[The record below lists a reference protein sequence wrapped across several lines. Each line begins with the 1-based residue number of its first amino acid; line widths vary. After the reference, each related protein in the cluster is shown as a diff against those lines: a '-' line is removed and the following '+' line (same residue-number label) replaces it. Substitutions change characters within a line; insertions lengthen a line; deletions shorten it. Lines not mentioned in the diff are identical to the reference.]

1 MPSANGGPR
10 RERKIIV
17 RGAREHNLKDLHLEI
32 PRDKLIVVTGLSG
45 SGKSSL
51 AFDTLYA
58 EGQRRYIESLSAYA
72 RQFMDQ
78 MDKPDVDSIE
88 GLSPT
93 IAIEQ
98 KTISKN
104 PRSTVGTVTEIYD
117 HLRLLYARLG
127 TPHCPSCGR
136 PMNALSVEQM
146 VARAMG
152 LGAGKRIEVLAPLVR
167 GRKGIYR
174 KELDDLQRKGFARAR
189 VDGRYRG
196 LEEEI
201 ALDRHAKHNIEV
213 VVDRVVLKAG
223 AEKRLGESIETALS
237 LAKGLVMFQEEGGSE
252 YLFSRQSACAECGV
266 TIPEMAPRMFS
277 FNSPYGACPAC
288 GGLGSVHQMDPARV
302 VPDPGLSLEEGALA
316 PLRGSKGFLASAVR
330 AAVEAYGIPAGR
342 PFSELS
348 KRHQDLLLHGNG
360 GDPLRVRHKTGGRT
374 LRRERAFPGVL
385 AALAERREETQS
397 DDLRAGLEQYMSALP
412 CEACKGGRLRPESL
426 GVTFGGKNISEVCA
440 MTIQEARPFFARM
453 SEVRA
458 NDLVAERIL
467 KEVNERL
474 EFLDRV
480 GLDYLTLDR
489 PTGTLAGGEGQR
501 IRLAGQIG
509 ASLVG
514 VLYILDE
521 PSIGLHQR
529 DNRRLLGTLRR
540 LRDNGN
546 TVIVVEHDRETIE
559 SADYVVDLG
568 PGAGEHGGRLV
579 ACGPPDAVRSNPDS
593 LTGRYLAGELEVP
606 RPAVRRKPSGRFLT
620 IREAAQHNL
629 RGIDVSIPLGLFVC
643 VAGVSGSGKSTL
655 VEEILYRALARRIY
669 GALAPPGAHRA
680 IEGAEHIDKVI
691 DIDQSPIGRTPRSN
705 PATYTGVF
713 SPVRELFAQ
722 VPEARKRGYKG
733 GRFSFNVKGGRCEAC
748 EGDGCIRVEM
758 HFLPDLYAQ
767 CGECRGRRFN
777 RDTLDVR
784 YKGRNIAEVLEMTVD
799 EAAGFFENINAL
811 RWKLRTL
818 QDVGLGYVRLGQPAT
833 TLSGGEAQRIKL
845 AKELSRQATGRTLYI
860 LDEPTTGL
868 HFADIEKLLAVL
880 HRLVDQGNTVVVIE
894 HNLDVIKAADYV
906 LDLGPEGGKAGGLLV
921 AEGTPEE
928 VAAVAGSHTGAH
940 LRQALNGVLARH
952 A

>member
-1 MPSANGGPR
+1 MPETNGAPR
-10 RERKIIV
+10 RERKIVV

-32 PRDKLIVVTGLSG
+32 PRDRLIVVTGLSG

-98 KTISKN
+98 KTINKN

-127 TPHCPSCGR
+127 APHCPSCGR
-136 PMNALSVEQM
+136 PMNALSTEQM
-146 VARAMG
+146 VARA
-152 LGAGKRIEVLAPLVR
+152 LGIGMGKRLQVLAPLVR

-174 KELDDLQRKGFARAR
+174 KEFDDLLRKGFTRAR
-189 VDGRYRG
+189 IDGRYRE
-196 LEEEI
+196 LEEDI

-213 VVDRVVLKAG
+213 VVDRLVLKPG
-223 AEKRLGESIETALS
+223 IEKRLGESIETALS
-237 LAKGLVMFQEEGGSE
+237 LAKGLVMFHEEEGSE

-266 TIPEMAPRMFS
+266 TLPEMAPRMFS

-288 GGLGSVHQMDPARV
+288 GGLGSVYQMDPARV
-302 VPDPGLSLEEGALA
+302 VPDPSLSLEEGALA
-316 PLRGSKGFLASAVR
+316 PLRGSKSFLASAVK
-330 AAVEAYGIPAGR
+330 AAIEVYDISPDK
-342 PFSELS
+342 PFARLS
-348 KRHQDLLLHGNG
+348 KKHQDILLHGNG
-360 GDPLRVRHKTGGRT
+360 GDALRVRHKTGGRT
-374 LRRERAFPGVL
+374 LRRERVFPGVL

-397 DDLRAGLEQYMSALP
+397 DDLRVDLEQYMSALP

-426 GVTFGGKNISEVCA
+426 AVIFGGKNISEACA

-467 KEVNERL
+467 KEINERL

-489 PTGTLAGGEGQR
+489 PTGTLSGGEGQR

-559 SADYVVDLG
+559 SADHVIDLG

-579 ACGPPDAVRSNPDS
+579 ASGTPDDIRAHPDS

-606 RPAVRRKPSGRFLT
+606 RPAGRRRPAGRFLT
-620 IREAAQHNL
+620 IRGASQHNL
-629 RGIDVSIPLGLFVC
+629 RDIDVSIPLGLFTC

-655 VEEILYRALARRIY
+655 VEEILYRALARKLY
-669 GALAPPGAHRA
+669 GALAPPGTHRA
-680 IEGAEHIDKVI
+680 IEGVEHIDKVI

-713 SPVRELFAQ
+713 APVRDLFAQ
-722 VPEARKRGYKG
+722 MPEARKRGYKG

-748 EGDGCIRVEM
+748 EGDGYIRVEM

-767 CGECRGRRFN
+767 CSECRGRRFN
-777 RDTLDVR
+777 RDTLDIR
-784 YKGRNIAEVLEMTVD
+784 YKGKNIAEVLDMTVE
-799 EAAGFFENINAL
+799 EAAAFFENINAL

-818 QDVGLGYVRLGQPAT
+818 QDVGLDYVRLGQPAT

-868 HFADIEKLLAVL
+868 HFADIEKLLSVL

-894 HNLDVIKAADYV
+894 HNLDVIKAADYI
-906 LDLGPEGGKAGGLLV
+906 LDLGPEGGKGGGLLV
-921 AEGTPEE
+921 AAGSPEE
-928 VAAVAGSHTGAH
+928 VALAEGSHTGAH
-940 LRQALNGVLARH
+940 LRQALRGAPVGH